1 MPLLPVAGR
10 CASLYNS
17 TTSALPLGSE
27 QRQRTWPA
35 RLRCHRFMHTIC
47 NASKTNDE
55 LPGGGWPQPKVTLSV
70 EGNISAGKS
79 TFLRIIQNAASLQ
92 AKLQVVPE
100 PVDKWQDVGQQH
112 VNLLGEFYKDPHRF
126 AYTFQNYVFL
136 TRVVQERDSY
146 VQPAPCRVLERSVF
160 SDRMVFVRAGHAA
173 GYITDT
179 ELSIY
184 DAWFDPVLTTLPTLV
199 PHAFIYLR
207 AQPETCHARLLRRGR
222 QEENTVQLSYLQELH
237 GRHEDWLYQGGH
249 EVRSQGS
256 GAPLHLWASSS
267 PATPHHIAPHVVAG
281 NGSSHVSNSNGCR
294 GSSQEAC
301 QGNGSSPA
309 STQPTGLPLTAP
321 QQPPSGD
328 SAQQVGDIHPPSS
341 QPTPQGGP
349 QHPGLAIKLHAPF
362 FSVHGHAVAAQL
374 AQQHGWV
381 SEPLPEL
388 PASLQ
393 GWVRFLDVSGK
404 PHMHPLLH
412 MRPALIID
420 CDADVDVHNDLQF
433 QTSLA
438 KMVADFAD
446 YARDCMLARA
456 RVQLR
461 WAAGQ
466 QQQQQHRHNEGAQC
480 SSLAQGAMAFDG
492 YSVQHLGSTMYLHPE
507 APWLGHATA
516 ATAMAHAAATGAAGA
531 HKGRQEGEAA
541 AVAAAADVPV
551 PAL

>member
-1 MPLLPVAGR
+1 MRMVQSSWVPLFVSATARDPFKPTNLQRLPRPAKQLPAKRRRVTHPYTG
-10 CASLYNS
+10 CVVPASGGKE
-17 TTSALPLGSE
+17 GSG
-27 QRQRTWPA
+27 A
-35 RLRCHRFMHTIC
+35 AA
-47 NASKTNDE
+47 NASPAGSRQVCVAVQFNHLSAAARKRAAATHMASAPT

-207 AQPETCHARLLRRGR
+207 A
-222 QEENTVQLSYLQELH
+222 QELH

-438 KMVADFAD
+438 KMV
-446 YARDCMLARA
+446 
-456 RVQLR
+456 
-461 WAAGQ
+461 
-466 QQQQQHRHNEGAQC
+466 
-480 SSLAQGAMAFDG
+480 
-492 YSVQHLGSTMYLHPE
+492 ST
-507 APWLGHATA
+507 
-516 ATAMAHAAATGAAGA
+516 
-531 HKGRQEGEAA
+531 R
-541 AVAAAADVPV
+541 
-551 PAL
+551 